1 MNFGHVLSFIVTFTY
16 VAGQSPKY
24 ALLGDKVSL
33 NPKIDVSPEGI
44 HVLWKH
50 NGDKVVEFNGHEERV
65 YGSYENRVTLDWH
78 SADLGIGDLRYEDTG
93 EYELEIHRSKIL
105 HRSKHKLE
113 VIEQVSMPTISCEIN
128 DDSRSDT
135 SEQQATLTC
144 SAKTTKSHPV
154 THVEWNSHG
163 IPEPGP
169 NLTIS
174 LGLQHNEEVYSC
186 TVKNP
191 LTNQTATFT
200 AKECYDDTSQV
211 VCTIAVICAA
221 VIAAIAAALAVVFC
235 KLKQKA
241 CFATYDNEDVE
252 KQPPLLNPNGFEN
265 EKADHEEWRNSLH
278 NRATLPSNQR
288 LRHLS
293 QLDEQSDDCVSD
305 KEEEIK
311 LDRDTIKGTSNS
323 KGDLGERER
332 LLHNRSTLPFS
343 QRLGHLAHL
352 NEEHNFVSNDDEKEM
367 RKGKEEDNDVKSYTE
382 NNVSPDA
389 QSTQNSAN
397 ATPIEEEFKQE
408 EFALSE
414 KDYVDIIDRKS
425 GESDSGLDEERESVI
440 LPSLL
445 VIDKE
450 EITVEGPNDDDQ
462 QKSDDELSEDE
473 SYNKSLSTADRDDT
487 GINQTLNTNY
497 NIPTEPLNA
506 AHTASDNEKVDILDS
521 KSSIPEVEATEE
533 GNEGPKESNCKE
545 EDDVIPKPPDE
556 TGGESH
562 SEEEEEEEIKA
573 EKLKEEPTNPEHECD
588 STPAE
593 EESATLTDEDTPQ
606 QRVENLGHDA
616 ANGADNHLEL
626 ESTRKSSLSDT
637 SQQPRSP
644 TLSKQEDINSCSEC
658 FDVQA
663 DQESRH
669 NSVSDQ
675 GPNKEE
681 AFIDDEELQCGP
693 EEQRL
698 PKEGLCENKEGEKQ
712 NEEVE

>member
-252 KQPPLLNPNGFEN
+252 KQPPLLNPN
-265 EKADHEEWRNSLH
+265 
-278 NRATLPSNQR
+278 
-288 LRHLS
+288 
-293 QLDEQSDDCVSD
+293 
-305 KEEEIK
+305 
-311 LDRDTIKGTSNS
+311 GTSNS